1 MPKCIWEE
9 LGLPLRSDHVLQMT
23 SVNTSV
29 DSTIGVLEN
38 LALDFGAGEVL
49 HQVLIM
55 GHANFDLLLGQPF
68 HCLMSMTTG
77 DSPDGA
83 QLITLHDPN
92 MGKQYAL
99 PTCPLFKG
107 CPRCCDKLHCSD
119 HQSIIKM
126 GF

>member
-9 LGLPLRSDHVLQMT
+9 LGLPLHSNHVLQMT

-49 HQVLIM
+49 LQVQIM
-55 GHANFDLLLGQPF
+55 GCDNFDLLLGQPF
-68 HCLMSMTTG
+68 HCLMSTTTE

-83 QLITLHDPN
+83 QLITLHNPN

-99 PTCPLFKG
+99 PTRPWFEG
-107 CPRCCDKLHCSD
+107 CPHCHD
-119 HQSIIKM
+119 
-126 GF
+126 